1 MGMSAAEQ
9 RILTEIEH
17 SLRTHDRAFATRI
30 DRMNA
35 ACAHATGRRPKWP
48 ASIGRVTLLVL
59 AGVMTGVMAAV
70 VVLAALNT

>member
-17 SLRTHDRAFATRI
+17 SLRTNDRAFATRI

-35 ACAHATGRRPKWP
+35 ACGRATGPRPKWT
-48 ASIGRVTLLVL
+48 VTAGTVLVA
-59 AGVMTGVMAAV
+59 AGIMTGLMVAV
-70 VVLAALNT
+70 VVLATLHI

>member
-17 SLRTHDRAFATRI
+17 SLRTNDRAFATRI

-35 ACAHATGRRPKWP
+35 ACAQPAGRRPRRT
-48 ASIGRVTLLVL
+48 ATTGTATVLVA
-59 AGVMTGVMAAV
+59 AGIMTGIMVAV
-70 VVLAALNT
+70 VVLATLHI